1 MKSVLMVTSLM
12 LPNFSK
18 YSCSSAM
25 DVSQL
30 SPPMNIFLVS
40 SSSLVESIVSRAESE
55 EGWEGKREGERRER
69 GGRREVMTTVYR
81 FAD

>member
-18 YSCSSAM
+18 YSCSSAI

-30 SPPMNIFLVS
+30 NPPMNIFLVS
-40 SSSLVESIVSRAESE
+40 SSSLVESIVSRA
-55 EGWEGKREGERRER
+55 GGRFGERERER
-69 GGRREVMTTVYR
+69 GKEREEGGSKVMTTVYR